1 MRAMTVFYHFFIG
14 RFCSD
19 EEAYSRARLI
29 INFILISIA
38 LSLLFALLH
47 SQFQFHIP
55 QWLFVSFAAVLTF
68 VLFLFRAPLS
78 ISQMAHVII
87 GIAWVSFICGIMYS
101 GGIYSMIVPWLLL
114 MPLMA
119 NLLIQRKAATIWMV
133 ISALSLL
140 YLMFFFDSQP
150 MTDDSKSSWRALIA
164 NMGLVIVIFLFTES
178 FSRSKARLLEALKI
192 SNADLFEQ
200 KEEVLT
206 QNEELTQQRDEITI
220 QRQHIEEQNIQ
231 LRKQFEQIEKTNAE
245 LAMRATEIFNRNAT
259 LEEHWHTLLSIS
271 KSRSV
276 NFGDSVEALRLITKT
291 AADSLKTHRVS
302 VWQYQPEANSIKCLL
317 LYEADTDSFTHDD
330 DLHGKEFPRYFEAL
344 MKEEVIPAD
353 EAETDSHTFEFKDS
367 YLRPHHIQSMLDTPY
382 FLDGKL
388 GGVICCEH
396 HEHRHWLAEDIIFA
410 QALSDI
416 VSLMLRATQRRQY
429 EARIREQKKE
439 ISRINQS
446 LEQRIKE
453 RTHELENQNH
463 QLAEYAFINSHLLRA
478 PLCRM
483 LGLIHLIEISDLK
496 MKEMEL
502 IDHLKKSG
510 DELDDVVKRINKA
523 IENGDHFGR
532 EHLDNNDNFVTK

>member
-1 MRAMTVFYHFFIG
+1 MNAFYHFFIA
-14 RFCSD
+14 RFEQD
-19 EEAYSRARLI
+19 EEDYSRARLI
-29 INFILISIA
+29 INFTIISIS
-38 LSLLFALLH
+38 LSWLFAVLH
-47 SQFQFHIP
+47 TQIQFHIP
-55 QWLFVSFAAVLTF
+55 QWLFIFYGVVLIIALF
-68 VLFLFRAPLS
+68 VFRLPLR
-78 ISQMAHVII
+78 ISQMAHTVI
-87 GIAWVSFICGIMYS
+87 GMGWVSLLFGISYS
-101 GGIYSMIVPWLLL
+101 GGIYSLVLPWLLL

-119 NLLIQRKAATIWMV
+119 NLLIHQKAA
-133 ISALSLL
+133 ISWLVLAALSLISVL
-140 YLMFFFDSQP
+140 FFFDNQP
-150 MTDDSKSSWRALIA
+150 FITDDKAVWRSLIG
-164 NMGLVIVIFLFTES
+164 NIGLVVVVFLFTES
-178 FSRSKARLLEALKI
+178 FSRSKAKLLNALKE

-220 QRQHIEEQNIQ
+220 QRHHIEEQNEL
-231 LRKQFEQIEKTNAE
+231 LRTQFGQIEKTNQE
-245 LAMRATEIFNRNAT
+245 LELRAFEIFNRNAT
-259 LEEHWHTLLSIS
+259 LEEHWHTLLNIS

-276 NFGDSVEALRLITKT
+276 NFGDSVEALRDITKT
-291 AADSLKTHRVS
+291 AANSLKTHRVS
-302 VWQYQPEANSIKCLL
+302 VWQYLPNTKSIKCMM
-317 LYEADTDSFTHDD
+317 LYELETDSFKQDD
-330 DLHGKEFPRYFEAL
+330 ELQAKEFPRYFEAL
-344 MKEEVIPAD
+344 LNEEVIPAD
-353 EAETDSHTFEFKDS
+353 EAETDQHTFEFKDN

-396 HEHRHWLAEDIIFA
+396 HEHRHWLPEDIIFA

-416 VSLMLRATQRRQY
+416 VSLMFRAMQRRQY

-439 ISRINQS
+439 IIRINQT

-463 QLAEYAFINSHLLRA
+463 QLAEYAFINSHILRA

-483 LGLIHLIEISDLK
+483 LGLIHLIEVSDLK
-496 MKEMEL
+496 LKEMEL

-532 EHLDNNDNFVTK
+532 EHLDNNGNFVPKL

>member
-1 MRAMTVFYHFFIG
+1 MNVFYHFFIG
-14 RFCSD
+14 RFLSD
-19 EEAYSRARLI
+19 NEDYSRARLI
-29 INFILISIA
+29 VNFIIISIA
-38 LSLLFALLH
+38 IAIGFALLH
-47 SQFQFHIP
+47 NQFQFHIP
-55 QWLFVSFAAVLTF
+55 QWLFVSFAAILIF

-78 ISQMAHVII
+78 ISLMAHVII
-87 GIAWVSFICGIMYS
+87 GMAWTSFLFGINYS

-119 NLLIQRKAATIWMV
+119 NLLIHRKAAMMWMI
-133 ISALSLL
+133 ISALSLI
-140 YLMFFFDSQP
+140 YFMFFFDSQP
-150 MTDDSKSSWRALIA
+150 MMDDPKSSWRSWIG

-220 QRQHIEEQNIQ
+220 QRQHIEEQNVQ

-245 LAMRATEIFNRNAT
+245 LALRASEIFNRNAT

-276 NFGDSVEALRLITKT
+276 NFGDSVEALRLITQT
-291 AADSLKTHRVS
+291 AAQSLKTDRVS
-302 VWQYQPEANSIKCLL
+302 VWQYQPESNSIKCLL
-317 LYEADTDSFTHDD
+317 LYEAATNSFTQDEE
-330 DLHGKEFPRYFEAL
+330 LQGKEFPRYFEAL

-353 EAETDSHTFEFKDS
+353 EAETDSYTFEFKES
-367 YLRPHHIQSMLDTPY
+367 YLRPRHIQSMLDTPY

-396 HEHRHWLAEDIIFA
+396 HEQRHWLPEDIIFA

-416 VSLMLRATQRRQY
+416 VSLIFRATQRRQY

-439 ISRINQS
+439 ITRINQS

-453 RTHELENQNH
+453 RTQELETQNQ

-483 LGLIHLIEISDLK
+483 LGLIHLIEVSDLK
-496 MKEMEL
+496 MKEVEL
-502 IDHLKKSG
+502 INHLKKSG

-532 EHLDNNDNFVTK
+532 EHLDNNDNFTPNL